1 MAQCPKPFSLPGI
14 PLARNSCRTPAPR
27 PTAVELLR
35 VDAEDDGQRIDNFL
49 LARLKGVPRSH
60 LYRVLRRGEVR
71 VNKGRVK
78 ASHRLQAGDLVR
90 IPPIRQAEPR
100 APGLAPEATRRQ
112 LQDAVLYED
121 DRLLVLDKPAGLA
134 VHGGSGLS
142 FGVIETLRQERPDT
156 PLELVHR
163 LDRDTSGCL
172 ILAKRRST
180 LRDLHAALR
189 ESAMDKRYLALL
201 AGTLPESR
209 TLVDAPLIKNTLR
222 SGERVVR
229 VDPAEGK
236 PARTLFRRLRQFGG
250 VTLVEVQLLT
260 GRTHQIRVH
269 AAHIGA
275 PVAGDEKYG
284 DPEANRRLRDL
295 GLKRLFLHAAT
306 LTFEAN
312 HLAAPLRVEAP
323 LPAALDAVI
332 KALELES
339 CPSS

>member
-1 MAQCPKPFSLPGI
+1 MSESLPN
-14 PLARNSCRTPAPR
+14 LASTAPPDTSPG
-27 PTAVELLR
+27 PTAVEFLR
-35 VDAEDDGQRIDNFL
+35 VDAESNGQRIDNFL

-90 IPPIRQAEPR
+90 IPPIRQSEPT
-100 APGLAPEATRRQ
+100 APGLAPEATRRR
-112 LQDAVLYED
+112 LLDAVLYED

-142 FGVIETLRQERPDT
+142 FGLIETLRQDRPDT

-201 AGTLPESR
+201 AGTLPEAR
-209 TLVDAPLIKNTLR
+209 MLVDAPLLKNTLK
-222 SGERVVR
+222 SGERMVR
-229 VDPAEGK
+229 VDPVAGK
-236 PARTLFRRLRQFGG
+236 PARTVFRRLRQFGDL
-250 VTLVEVQLLT
+250 TLVEARLLT

-269 AAHIGA
+269 AAHLGA
-275 PVAGDEKYG
+275 PVAGDDKYG
-284 DPEANRRLRDL
+284 NAEANRRLRDL

-306 LTFEAN
+306 LTFQADYMS
-312 HLAAPLRVEAP
+312 APLRVEAP
-323 LPAALDAVI
+323 LPAALEAVL

-339 CPSS
+339 CPSN